1 MRRFQF
7 RLETVLKV
15 RKRQEDQA
23 QLKLIQAQDAL
34 RREQELLASIEAETI
49 RNRLEWQRALSNNK
63 TIADF
68 IMYSTYLE
76 QLVRQQKQQ
85 EQVIVEAEK
94 QQLEAL
100 FAFQEA
106 LKKRKIVERLKEK
119 KRQQY
124 IHESLMQ
131 EQKILDEMGTLRY
144 QRES

>member
-7 RLETVLKV
+7 RLETLLKV
-15 RKRQEDQA
+15 RQRQEDQA
-23 QLKLIQAQDAL
+23 QLKLFQAQKTL
-34 RREQELLASIEAETI
+34 RREQENLASIEAEAV
-49 RNRLEWQRALSNNK
+49 RNRLEWQNALSQNK

-68 IMYSTYLE
+68 IMYSTYFE

-85 EQVIVEAEK
+85 EQVIVEAKK

-124 IHESLMQ
+124 IHESLIQ
-131 EQKILDEMGTLRY
+131 EQKVLDEMGTMRY